1 MSHCH
6 AVILSHSHC
15 TMLLCCIVLCYVG
28 LNVLN
33 FIAQMNF
40 IVNPFLSV
48 HPFDQMK
55 ECQKDYVLTLTLKR
69 YFLK

>member
-1 MSHCH
+1 M
-6 AVILSHSHC
+6 
-15 TMLLCCIVLCYVG
+15 CCVMLCYVR

-69 YFLK
+69 YFLKWQTNIKVTK